1 MKGNCSRPAP
11 IDQLMNKNALRSG
24 AGFYSRLS
32 TLQLTFIQKAAIFV
46 VSTALLL
53 AITGALLPYT
63 DDIGAWGYLGAFVV
77 TALSSA
83 TVVMP
88 SPGFA
93 AVLVMTKDLNWL
105 LLGISAGLGGA
116 LGELTAYYVGAQ
128 GAKTLEGHKSH
139 KWFQRGM
146 DRFGGLIVFLSA
158 LIPLVPV
165 DAAGLIAGAVR
176 YPVVRFLIYLAIGKI
191 VMTTTLM
198 FLASKAFE
206 WAEPYLEFFH

>member
-1 MKGNCSRPAP
+1 
-11 IDQLMNKNALRSG
+11 MNKNALRSV

-32 TLQLTFIQKAAIFV
+32 TLQLTFIQKAAIFL
-46 VSTALLL
+46 VSTVLLL
-53 AITGALLPYT
+53 AITGALLPFI
-63 DDIGAWGYLGAFVV
+63 DDIGVWGYLGAFVV

-93 AVLVMTKDLNWL
+93 AVLVMAKDLNWL

-116 LGELTAYYVGAQ
+116 LGEVTAYYVGTQ
-128 GAKTLEGHKSH
+128 GTETLEGHKSH
-139 KWFQRGM
+139 EWFQRGM
-146 DRFGGLIVFLSA
+146 NRFGGLIIFLSA
-158 LIPLVPV
+158 LIPLIPV

-176 YPVVRFLIYLAIGKI
+176 YPVVRFLVYLAIGK
-191 VMTTTLM
+191 VLMTTTLM
-198 FLASKAFE
+198 FLAFKAFE

>member
-1 MKGNCSRPAP
+1 
-11 IDQLMNKNALRSG
+11 MNKNALRSG

-32 TLQLTFIQKAAIFV
+32 TLQLTFIQKAAIFL

-53 AITGALLPYT
+53 AITGALLPYI

-139 KWFQRGM
+139 EWFQRGM
-146 DRFGGLIVFLSA
+146 DRFGGLIVFVSA

-176 YPVVRFLIYLAIGKI
+176 YPVMKFLVYLAIGKI

>member
-1 MKGNCSRPAP
+1 
-11 IDQLMNKNALRSG
+11 MNKNALRFG

-53 AITGALLPYT
+53 AITGALLPYI

-116 LGELTAYYVGAQ
+116 LGELTAYYVGTQ
-128 GAKTLEGHKSH
+128 GAETLEGHKSH

-176 YPVVRFLIYLAIGKI
+176 YPVMRFLVYLAMGKI

>member
-1 MKGNCSRPAP
+1 MK
-11 IDQLMNKNALRSG
+11 KNALRSG

-32 TLQLTFIQKAAIFV
+32 TLQLTFIQKAAIFL

-53 AITGALLPYT
+53 AITGALLPYI

-139 KWFQRGM
+139 EWFQRGM
-146 DRFGGLIVFLSA
+146 DRFGGLIVFVSA

-176 YPVVRFLIYLAIGKI
+176 YPVMRFLVYLAIGKI